1 MVSGAPPFTGATR
14 TAVLARVMADPLPP
28 LVTVCP
34 EVPEKVEQAL
44 ARALAKRPEDRFSEA
59 TELAQALGCNR

>member
-1 MVSGAPPFTGATR
+1 
-14 TAVLARVMADPLPP
+14 VLARVMADPLPP